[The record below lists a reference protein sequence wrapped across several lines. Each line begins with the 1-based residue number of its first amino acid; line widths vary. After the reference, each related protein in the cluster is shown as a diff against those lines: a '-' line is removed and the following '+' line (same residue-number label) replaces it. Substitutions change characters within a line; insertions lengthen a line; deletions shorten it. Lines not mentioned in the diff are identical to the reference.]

1 MTTNGYCC
9 HRAGHTVIREIWQ
22 KGKKE
27 GGKEARR
34 KAGEEKQSLNEW
46 LSFTGKFSQQNLDSE
61 GFFFWVQFNK
71 MQIKLFKY
79 NPGGGE
85 KGKKW
90 NGSGQQLQL
99 VLRVERPSLY
109 FSSQELA

>member
-1 MTTNGYCC
+1 
-9 HRAGHTVIREIWQ
+9 
-22 KGKKE
+22 
-27 GGKEARR
+27 
-34 KAGEEKQSLNEW
+34 
-46 LSFTGKFSQQNLDSE
+46 
-61 GFFFWVQFNK
+61 

>member
-1 MTTNGYCC
+1 
-9 HRAGHTVIREIWQ
+9 
-22 KGKKE
+22 
-27 GGKEARR
+27 
-34 KAGEEKQSLNEW
+34 
-46 LSFTGKFSQQNLDSE
+46 
-61 GFFFWVQFNK
+61 

-90 NGSGQQLQL
+90 NSSGRQLQL